1 MTLAFIHVGPIHNN
15 HRALLVAYE
24 PLPQQRI
31 NSSPLTVQAAI
42 GQQAIGSLDT
52 MFLFGLA
59 GNGPPEMRHRQY
71 LPAKGRHHVHKKR
84 RATSFVHLRADF
96 LEEFM

>member
-1 MTLAFIHVGPIHNN
+1 
-15 HRALLVAYE
+15 
-24 PLPQQRI
+24 
-31 NSSPLTVQAAI
+31 
-42 GQQAIGSLDT
+42 
-52 MFLFGLA
+52 
-59 GNGPPEMRHRQY
+59 MRHRQY